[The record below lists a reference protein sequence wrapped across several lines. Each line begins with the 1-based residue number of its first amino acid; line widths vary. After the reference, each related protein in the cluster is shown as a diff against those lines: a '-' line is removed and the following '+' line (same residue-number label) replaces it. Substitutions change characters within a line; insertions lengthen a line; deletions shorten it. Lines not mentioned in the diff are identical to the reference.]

1 MTRSRKSTARTQRSV
16 SVEFEDTEVVVFNA
30 QGGQLKVTKNSK
42 CNWKSLEAQSD
53 MTCLVFLVDGP
64 VGAGS
69 SPGQNKS
76 SGSGVK
82 HWCQTTELIPQSSMW
97 GWGVRARDDN
107 KLLILSV
114 CRARGF
120 GPGRRTHYGLGRNW
134 SLLLGPCRVWSARG
148 TIYI

>member
-16 SVEFEDTEVVVFNA
+16 SVESEDTEVAVFDA
-30 QGGQLKVTKNSK
+30 QGGQLKVTQNSK

-53 MTCLVFLVDGP
+53 MTHLVFSVDGP

-82 HWCQTTELIPQSSMW
+82 HWCQTTELTRQSSTC

-114 CRARGF
+114 RGAGGC
-120 GPGRRTHYGLGRNW
+120 GPGRRTHCGLGRNW
-134 SLLLGPCRVWSARG
+134 SLLLGP
-148 TIYI
+148 